1 MYKAGVLPD
10 FEENGNHA
18 EIPQLQDDNEVYE
31 EYYDDVPSW
40 EEDDDED
47 FEVQRSPVFFLS
59 VGLLT
64 IWKLD
69 STSFPVP
76 PLSVVELFAD
86 HVQTKPLAPPTNI
99 IQTVAATG
107 PPPFG

>member
-1 MYKAGVLPD
+1 MPTDASFTDMYKAGVLPD

-47 FEVQRSPVFFLS
+47 FEVQRSAVSLPIRWLAYC
-59 VGLLT
+59 
-64 IWKLD
+64 
-69 STSFPVP
+69 
-76 PLSVVELFAD
+76 VE
-86 HVQTKPLAPPTNI
+86 T
-99 IQTVAATG
+99 
-107 PPPFG
+107 